1 MINCNSETQ
10 SFKPFQAAKKRKEKK
25 RKKGWV
31 IPGQAIITSN
41 QLFLHAF
48 SISNILPS
56 MHCWSYHVTE
66 LGKVARR
73 TGGGSVAADMEIGTD
88 VQGYCKS

>member
-1 MINCNSETQ
+1 MWWIATVKPSPLIP
-10 SFKPFQAAKKRKEKK
+10 FKQQKKE
-25 RKKGWV
+25 KKGWV
-31 IPGQAIITSN
+31 IPGQAMITSN
-41 QLFLHAF
+41 QLFVHAF

-66 LGKVARR
+66 LGKVARW

>member
-1 MINCNSETQ
+1 VKPSPLIP
-10 SFKPFQAAKKRKEKK
+10 FKQQKKE
-25 RKKGWV
+25 KKGWV
-31 IPGQAIITSN
+31 IPGQAMITSN
-41 QLFLHAF
+41 QLFVHAF

-56 MHCWSYHVTE
+56 MHCWSDHVTE